1 MATDTVYRGGS
12 SRFDTDNFD
21 ITGGLSVGGIA
32 VITGALTASG
42 GVTITGA
49 LSATAGFGSVV
60 TGNGTAPTLPSN
72 VTGYYGSGGAA
83 HAIVLPNAAL
93 CAGRMINIHE
103 AGSGTLTA
111 TGYGSQLIGD
121 NGTQV
126 YTPGKYGLYW
136 SNGVNWL
143 IVAESV
149 E

>member
-1 MATDTVYRGGS
+1 MATDTIYRGGS
-12 SRFDTDNFD
+12 TRIDSDNLNL
-21 ITGGLSVGGIA
+21 TGGLSVD
-32 VITGALTASG
+32 GA
-42 GVTITGA
+42 VTITGA

-60 TGNGTAPTLPSN
+60 TGNDTAPTLPAN
-72 VTGYYGSGGAA
+72 VTGYYGSGDKN

-126 YTPGKYGLYW
+126 YTPGEYGCYW
-136 SNGVNWL
+136 SNGINWL

-149 E
+149 SGSSQ

>member
-1 MATDTVYRGGS
+1 MATDTIYRGGS
-12 SRFDTDNFD
+12 TRIDSDNLNL
-21 ITGGLSVGGIA
+21 TGGLSVDGAA
-32 VITGALTASG
+32 VITGALT
-42 GVTITGA
+42 
-49 LSATAGFGSVV
+49 ATAGFGSVV

-121 NGTQV
+121 NGTQK

-143 IVAESV
+143 IAAESV
-149 E
+149 

>member
-1 MATDTVYRGGS
+1 MATDTIYRGGS
-12 SRFDTDNFD
+12 TRIDSDNLNL
-21 ITGGLSVGGIA
+21 TGGLSVD
-32 VITGALTASG
+32 GAA
-42 GVTITGA
+42 TITGA

-60 TGNGTAPTLPSN
+60 TGNGTAPTLPAN

-121 NGTQV
+121 NGTQA
-126 YTPGKYGLYW
+126 YGAGKYGLYW
-136 SNGVNWL
+136 SNGINWL

-149 E
+149 

>member
-1 MATDTVYRGGS
+1 MATDTIYRGGS
-12 SRFDTDNFD
+12 TRIDSDNLNL
-21 ITGGLSVGGIA
+21 TGGLSVD
-32 VITGALTASG
+32 GA
-42 GVTITGA
+42 VTITGA

-136 SNGVNWL
+136 SNGINWL

-149 E
+149 

>member
-103 AGSGTLTA
+103 AGSGTLTV
-111 TGYGSQLIGD
+111 TCYGTQNIGD
-121 NGTQV
+121 SGTQK
-126 YTPGKYGLYW
+126 YTPGKYGCYW
-136 SNGVNWL
+136 SNGINWL

-149 E
+149 

>member
-12 SRFDTDNFD
+12 SRCDTDNLN
-21 ITGGLSVGGIA
+21 ITGGLSVDGAA
-32 VITGALTASG
+32 V
-42 GVTITGA
+42 VTGA

-121 NGTQV
+121 NGTQA

-143 IVAESV
+143 IAAESV
-149 E
+149 

>member
-1 MATDTVYRGGS
+1 MATDTIYRGGS
-12 SRFDTDNFD
+12 TRIDSDNLNL
-21 ITGGLSVGGIA
+21 TGGLSVD
-32 VITGALTASG
+32 GAA
-42 GVTITGA
+42 TITGA

-60 TGNGTAPTLPSN
+60 TGNDTAPTLPAN
-72 VTGYYGSGGAA
+72 VTGYYGSGDKN

-126 YTPGKYGLYW
+126 YTPGEYGCYW
-136 SNGVNWL
+136 SNGINWL

-149 E
+149 SGSSQ